1 MGRTYL
7 VCIILLGMFGCVI
20 TRSGHAPSA
29 RSGDFAREF
38 KEPRFGKSSTD
49 EASASSSGPSDGSV
63 QLERD
68 SDGHFY
74 ADVEINGQRIHAL
87 VDTGAS
93 GIALSREDAHAAG
106 VATSIGMNDVVGEGA
121 DGAVHGEVV
130 TLDRIQ
136 LGDKKAEKMPAI
148 VLNSGGQ
155 SLLGQEFLSKFDSV
169 QIQGDKMVLR

>member
-1 MGRTYL
+1 MGRVYL
-7 VCIILLGMFGCVI
+7 ICVILLGMFGCMMSHGMS
-20 TRSGHAPSA
+20 RPS
-29 RSGDFAREF
+29 
-38 KEPRFGKSSTD
+38 
-49 EASASSSGPSDGSV
+49 SSSGQLERGFKDAHFGGSPATESGPDSTKPADGSV
-63 QLERD
+63 ELERD
-68 SDGHFY
+68 SNGHFY
-74 ADVEINGQRIHAL
+74 ADVEINGSRIHAL

-136 LGDKKAEKMPAI
+136 LGEKKAEKMPAI

>member
-7 VCIILLGMFGCVI
+7 ICVILLGMFACAIG
-20 TRSGHAPSA
+20 RGSSSPSA
-29 RSGDFAREF
+29 THRDFEQRF
-38 KEPRFGKSSTD
+38 KGPQFGN
-49 EASASSSGPSDGSV
+49 SSGNEESADSTGPADGSV
-63 QLERD
+63 ELDRD

-74 ADVEINGQRIHAL
+74 ADVEVNGTRIHAL
-87 VDTGAS
+87 VDTGAT
-93 GIALSREDAHAAG
+93 GIALSREDARSVG

-121 DGAVHGEVV
+121 DGAVHGEIV

-136 LGDKKAEKMPAI
+136 LGEKKAERMPAI

-155 SLLGQEFLSKFDSV
+155 SLLGQEFLSKFDTV

>member
-1 MGRTYL
+1 MGRIYL
-7 VCIILLGMFGCVI
+7 ICIILLGMFGCVI
-20 TRSGHAPSA
+20 SRGSHSPSA
-29 RSGDFAREF
+29 RSGDFARGF
-38 KEPRFGKSSTD
+38 KDAQLGNSSGGD
-49 EASASSSGPSDGSV
+49 ASAGSIRPSDGSV
-63 QLERD
+63 ELERD

-74 ADVEINGQRIHAL
+74 ADVEINGSRIHAL

-93 GIALSREDAHAAG
+93 GIALSREDAHSAG

-130 TLDRIQ
+130 MLDRIQ
-136 LGDKKAEKMPAI
+136 LGEKKAEKMPAI

>member
-20 TRSGHAPSA
+20 TRGGHAPS
-29 RSGDFAREF
+29 SGGVDFAHGI
-38 KEPRFGKSSTD
+38 KEARLGNSPAD
-49 EASASSSGPSDGSV
+49 EGSASSAGPPDGSV

-74 ADVEINGQRIHAL
+74 ADVEINGSRIHAL

-93 GIALSREDAHAAG
+93 GIAMSREDAHAAG

-136 LGDKKAEKMPAI
+136 LGEKKAEKMPAI

>member
-20 TRSGHAPSA
+20 TRGTHAPSP
-29 RSGDFAREF
+29 RSGDFARGF
-38 KEPRFGKSSTD
+38 KEPRSGSSSGD
-49 EASASSSGPSDGSV
+49 ETSASSLAQTGGV
-63 QLERD
+63 QLDRD

-74 ADVEINGQRIHAL
+74 ADVEINGSRIHAL

-93 GIALSREDAHAAG
+93 VIALSREDARSAG
-106 VATSIGMNDVVGEGA
+106 VATSIGMNDVVGRGA

-136 LGDKKAEKMPAI
+136 LGDKQAEKMPAI
-148 VLNSGGQ
+148 ILNSGEQ

>member
-7 VCIILLGMFGCVI
+7 VCILLLGMFGCVL
-20 TRSGHAPSA
+20 TRGAHSPSS
-29 RSGDFAREF
+29 RGGDFARGF
-38 KEPRFGKSSTD
+38 KEPRLGNSSTD
-49 EASASSSGPSDGSV
+49 EASANSTGPSDGSV
-63 QLERD
+63 ELERD

-74 ADVEINGQRIHAL
+74 ADVEINGSRIHAL

-136 LGDKKAEKMPAI
+136 LGDRKAEKMPAI